1 MGREEL
7 VKKLHRICSQ
17 YPDILGRVILF
28 GSYSRGEEGEAS
40 DIDLYIEPSDLS
52 VTTAKIGSSKRY
64 KEFKYSLYD
73 SFDNEFDLM
82 TYGGK
87 RENEMRESK
96 ERIPSDVR
104 IQYSMNAPMFL
115 HRLHILAKTA
125 SNLG

>member
-28 GSYSRGEEGEAS
+28 GSYSRGEEGEDS

-73 SFDNEFDLM
+73 NFDNEFDLM

-87 RENEMRESK
+87 RDL
-96 ERIPSDVR
+96 ERVK
-104 IQYSMNAPMFL
+104 
-115 HRLHILAKTA
+115 KTP
-125 SNLG
+125 LWEQIVKDGVLVYDQRTEKV

>member
-87 RENEMRESK
+87 RDL
-96 ERIPSDVR
+96 ERIK
-104 IQYSMNAPMFL
+104 
-115 HRLHILAKTA
+115 KTPLWEQIVKDGVLVYDQRTEKPL
-125 SNLG
+125 SLRQKSRG